1 MDKTVAE
8 KLHYEKKRIE
18 SNEFIDKPATNQ
30 GRPKIEQMTM
40 MIAKTRRSKW

>member
-1 MDKTVAE
+1 MKKE
-8 KLHYEKKRIE
+8 NRIKL
-18 SNEFIDKPATNQ
+18 EFNDNPATNQ